1 MWARF
6 GEWGITSIPHLF
18 LSAKLAHR
26 AIFPWGWPCQRGG
39 TVTSEVL
46 IQHPET
52 STRPGERSSGT
63 PPRRGSPPKGLT
75 LVEVLVAL
83 AVFGVFAAGMAGLV
97 IGLVNANANSK
108 DRDAAVFLALDRLE
122 TIRNTSYPN
131 IIPAN
136 FPTEEYGTIT
146 LGTPPN
152 SYPDFQR
159 SVSIQDN
166 VPMAGLKRVVVTVSS
181 RRGVR
186 VTEEMVVG
194 Q

>member
-1 MWARF
+1 M
-6 GEWGITSIPHLF
+6 
-18 LSAKLAHR
+18 
-26 AIFPWGWPCQRGG
+26 
-39 TVTSEVL
+39 TSEVL

-186 VTEEMVVG
+186 VTQEMVVG